1 MISWAWKKRYFIPL
15 LLFVVI
21 IVMLTI
27 FGDKGLIRIY
37 KLSQERDSIK
47 NETERIKA
55 DNVEMREE
63 AQRLKTDNKYIEMV
77 ARKELGMIG
86 KNEVLYQFEK

>member
-1 MISWAWKKRYFIPL
+1 MIPWAGKKRYFIPL

-37 KLSQERDSIK
+37 KLSQERDFIK
-47 NETERIKA
+47 NENERIKA
-55 DNVEMREE
+55 DNAEMREE
-63 AQRLKTDNKYIEMV
+63 ARRLKTDNKYIEMV